1 MSNVSINDNGQ
12 IVVKQL
18 KRGTTVEK
26 QVDLDSKT
34 VTGIYSAIRNLIAQ
48 LIISNGKWVGKVQK
62 GVMLLVKELI
72 EFSEGYKNLAGADKK
87 ALVMLVLN
95 EIFNKELD
103 ESELDDTV
111 KALILQ
117 GIDIVVE
124 PALEIAL
131 YAAKGNINLL
141 LEKAYNYPYHAFSK
155 GFNASYRFILMILLI
170 YSLIKLY
177 KRESRD
183 PIFAFGL
190 ITLSYLISRT
200 LFFSLNSNFETRYM
214 LTGIP
219 FIEIFVCLT
228 LCSIFY
234 KKE

>member
-1 MSNVSINDNGQ
+1 MSNVSKNDNGQ

-111 KALILQ
+111 KELIIQ

-131 YAAKGNINLL
+131 YAAKGNI
-141 LEKAYNYPYHAFSK
+141 
-155 GFNASYRFILMILLI
+155 
-170 YSLIKLY
+170 KLN
-177 KRESRD
+177 KKKMKK
-183 PIFAFGL
+183 
-190 ITLSYLISRT
+190 
-200 LFFSLNSNFETRYM
+200 M
-214 LTGIP
+214 LCCCDV
-219 FIEIFVCLT
+219 E
-228 LCSIFY
+228 
-234 KKE
+234 